1 MAPVSKVKE
10 SITGG
15 GSFRVLKRMW
25 REERY
30 TVLLVSVFCYIIL
43 SALLTHKTWETVFLD
58 LVFFIF
64 VFSVV
69 FEVARVRALLSV
81 LGLLGLLA
89 ILGHIISFFWQGA
102 LASKIILSSTSI
114 LFIAAAIYRISKRVL
129 ISPKIVT
136 RNTIWGAIIIYLL
149 IGVLFSNV
157 YILIEILTPG
167 SFLISSS
174 AEKFVVSSAKN
185 VSRVFGYFS
194 FVTLTTL
201 GYGDILP
208 VKDLSRTMAWL
219 EAFIGQIYLAVIIA
233 RLVGMSRYKQHEEN
247 P

>member
-1 MAPVSKVKE
+1 MAPVSKGKE
-10 SITGG
+10 SVTGG
-15 GSFRVLKRMW
+15 GRFQVLKRMW
-25 REERY
+25 WEERY

-43 SALLTHKTWETVFLD
+43 SALLPHKTWGTVFLD
-58 LVFFIF
+58 LVFLAL

-81 LGLLGLLA
+81 LGILGVLA
-89 ILGHIISFFWQGA
+89 ILGHIISLLWQGT
-102 LASKIILSSTSI
+102 LASKIILSATFI
-114 LFIAAAIYRISKRVL
+114 PFIAAAIYRISKHVL
-129 ISPKIVT
+129 IRPKVVT

-149 IGVLFSNV
+149 IGVLFSNI

-174 AEKFVVSSAKN
+174 AGKLVISSAKD

-208 VKDLSRTMAWL
+208 VKDLSRTMAWI
-219 EAFIGQIYLAVIIA
+219 EAFIGQVYLAVIIA
-233 RLVGMSRYKQHEEN
+233 RLVGMSRYKQHEEE